1 MPSCVHTGNSFFL
14 YLPAMLKTARHKAL
28 LLIILS
34 LLVNACTLISPRVT
48 KANYDQVQTGM
59 SLSQVQDIIGKPG
72 ELTTEISVPIGG
84 QQAFYHWKNPDGSS
98 MTAVFI
104 GDKLVLKNQVNLK

>member
-1 MPSCVHTGNSFFL
+1 MNTISWRITTP
-14 YLPAMLKTARHKAL
+14 KTATLKAL
-28 LLIILS
+28 LLISLS
-34 LLVNACTLISPRVT
+34 LIVSACDLINPMVT
-48 KANYDQVQTGM
+48 KAKYDQVQTGM

-84 QQAFYHWKNPDGSS
+84 QQAFYHWKNPDSSS
-98 MTAVFI
+98 MTAIFI